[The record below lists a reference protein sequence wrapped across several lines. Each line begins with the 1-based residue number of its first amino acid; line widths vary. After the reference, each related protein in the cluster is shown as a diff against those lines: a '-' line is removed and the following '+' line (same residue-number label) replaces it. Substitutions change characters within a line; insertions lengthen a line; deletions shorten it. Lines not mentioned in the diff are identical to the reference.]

1 MSIQY
6 RSEHDSVGE
15 RSVPKDVYYGVQS
28 LRAAENF
35 PITGLA
41 VHPEQINSIAE
52 IKKASAITNLEIGL
66 LDKRV
71 ADAIVRACDEIA
83 AGRLHEAFIVDPIQG
98 GAGTSLNMN
107 ANEVI
112 ANRAIELLGGEKGD
126 YSLVNPND
134 HVNYG
139 QSTNDVFPSAGKL
152 AVLKLLVRAQIQLE
166 RMQLELETAKNNLS
180 LYRKAENREEL
191 QKEYDRVAAIL
202 EKLRSQQDQLA
213 GRGSPVKQG
222 RLGDSLGQSKD
233 KPLYYQWLEDTRTK
247 EYYLTDDI
255 IRNDILP
262 KSRNSAYVVLVT
274 RAGNVNNGAITCYGM
289 YIVAEDTE
297 TPVKLKVMND
307 LPAYQDGYVTP
318 STAEIKDREEQLAT
332 IETLLNESL
341 TKEELKSLIATTE
354 KQVYDGQRS
363 VKQAQIGLDK
373 KKKELGDG
381 TVYSEIDG
389 VVKAVRPADEAY
401 NNSEAVVEVSGGGG
415 YYITGTLGEL
425 DLGKVKLGDTVDISS
440 WMTGAS
446 CQGEIVEISDFP
458 TDNRSN
464 WGDGNSNVSYYPF
477 KVFVSEDANL
487 QPGDYVDMSYQK
499 TVTTDGNTIYL
510 QTMFIRTENGKSYV
524 MARGDNGRLEKRWVQ
539 TGRDLWGSYTQIRG
553 GLSLEDY
560 VAFPYGKDVREGA
573 ATVEANADELY
584 NGL

>member
-1 MSIQY
+1 M
-6 RSEHDSVGE
+6 
-15 RSVPKDVYYGVQS
+15 
-28 LRAAENF
+28 
-35 PITGLA
+35 
-41 VHPEQINSIAE
+41 
-52 IKKASAITNLEIGL
+52 
-66 LDKRV
+66 
-71 ADAIVRACDEIA
+71 
-83 AGRLHEAFIVDPIQG
+83 
-98 GAGTSLNMN
+98 
-107 ANEVI
+107 
-112 ANRAIELLGGEKGD
+112 
-126 YSLVNPND
+126 
-134 HVNYG
+134 
-139 QSTNDVFPSAGKL
+139 
-152 AVLKLLVRAQIQLE
+152 
-166 RMQLELETAKNNLS
+166 
-180 LYRKAENREEL
+180 
-191 QKEYDRVAAIL
+191 
-202 EKLRSQQDQLA
+202 
-213 GRGSPVKQG
+213 
-222 RLGDSLGQSKD
+222 
-233 KPLYYQWLEDTRTK
+233 
-247 EYYLTDDI
+247 
-255 IRNDILP
+255 
-262 KSRNSAYVVLVT
+262 
-274 RAGNVNNGAITCYGM
+274 
-289 YIVAEDTE
+289 
-297 TPVKLKVMND
+297 
-307 LPAYQDGYVTP
+307 
-318 STAEIKDREEQLAT
+318 
-332 IETLLNESL
+332 
-341 TKEELKSLIATTE
+341 
-354 KQVYDGQRS
+354 
-363 VKQAQIGLDK
+363 DK

-415 YYITGTLGEL
+415 YYITGALGEL

>member
-1 MSIQY
+1 MS
-6 RSEHDSVGE
+6 
-15 RSVPKDVYYGVQS
+15 KS
-28 LRAAENF
+28 L
-35 PITGLA
+35 
-41 VHPEQINSIAE
+41 
-52 IKKASAITNLEIGL
+52 KKAL
-66 LDKRV
+66 L
-71 ADAIVRACDEIA
+71 IVGIA
-83 AGRLHEAFIVDPIQG
+83 AAVCAAVWG
-98 GAGTSLNMN
+98 GLTLARNAQRGDVKVFDVPSFAMTDYWGDTANTSGSVSTDKLQKIYLSQSQTVSQVYVKEGQN
-107 ANEVI
+107 VK
-112 ANRAIELLGGEKGD
+112 KGD
-126 YSLVNPND
+126 
-134 HVNYG
+134 
-139 QSTNDVFPSAGKL
+139 
-152 AVLKLLVRAQIQLE
+152 KLLAYDTTLSQAEVESAQIQLE

-180 LYRKAENREEL
+180 LYRKAENCEEL

-318 STAEIKDREEQLAT
+318 TTAEIKDREEQLAT
-332 IETLLNESL
+332 IEKLLNESL

-354 KQVYDGQRS
+354 KQVYDSQRS

-401 NNSEAVVEVSGGGG
+401 NNSEPVVEVSGGGG
-415 YYITGTLGEL
+415 YYITGALGEL

-458 TDNRSN
+458 TDNSSN

>member
-1 MSIQY
+1 MSKTLKKTLLI
-6 RSEHDSVGE
+6 VG
-15 RSVPKDVYYGVQS
+15 
-28 LRAAENF
+28 
-35 PITGLA
+35 
-41 VHPEQINSIAE
+41 
-52 IKKASAITNLEIGL
+52 
-66 LDKRV
+66 
-71 ADAIVRACDEIA
+71 IA
-83 AGRLHEAFIVDPIQG
+83 AAVCAAVWG
-98 GAGTSLNMN
+98 GLTLARNAQRGDVKVFDVPSFAMTDYWGDTANTSGSVSTDKLQKIYLSQSQTVSQVYVKEGQN
-107 ANEVI
+107 VK
-112 ANRAIELLGGEKGD
+112 KGD
-126 YSLVNPND
+126 
-134 HVNYG
+134 
-139 QSTNDVFPSAGKL
+139 
-152 AVLKLLVRAQIQLE
+152 KLLAYDTTLSQAEVEGAQIQLE

-247 EYYLTDDI
+247 EYYLTDEI

-332 IETLLNESL
+332 IEKLLNESL

-354 KQVYDGQRS
+354 KQVYDSQRS

-401 NNSEAVVEVSGGGG
+401 NNSEPVVEVSGGGG
-415 YYITGTLGEL
+415 YYITGALGEL

-458 TDNRSN
+458 TDNNSN

-553 GLSLEDY
+553 GLSLEDC

-573 ATVEANADELY
+573 ATVEASADELY

>member
-1 MSIQY
+1 MS
-6 RSEHDSVGE
+6 
-15 RSVPKDVYYGVQS
+15 KS
-28 LRAAENF
+28 L
-35 PITGLA
+35 
-41 VHPEQINSIAE
+41 
-52 IKKASAITNLEIGL
+52 KKAL
-66 LDKRV
+66 L
-71 ADAIVRACDEIA
+71 IVGIA
-83 AGRLHEAFIVDPIQG
+83 AAVCAAVWGGLTLARNAQRGDVKVFDVPSFAMTDYWGDTANTSGSVSTDKLQKIYLSQSQTVSQVYVKEGQNVKKGDKLLAYDTTLSQAEVEGALPLEEADLLI
-98 GAGTSLNMN
+98 L
-107 ANEVI
+107 NEV
-112 ANRAIELLGGEKGD
+112 EG
-126 YSLVNPND
+126 
-134 HVNYG
+134 
-139 QSTNDVFPSAGKL
+139 
-152 AVLKLLVRAQIQLE
+152 AQIQLE

-318 STAEIKDREEQLAT
+318 TTAEIKDREEQLAT
-332 IETLLNESL
+332 IEKLLNESL

-415 YYITGTLGEL
+415 YYITGALGEL

-446 CQGEIVEISDFP
+446 CQGEIVEISDYP
-458 TDNRSN
+458 TDNANS
-464 WGDGNSNVSYYPF
+464 WSDGNSNVSYYPF
-477 KVFVSEDANL
+477 KVFVSEEADL
-487 QPGDYVDMSYQK
+487 REGDYVDMSYQNS
-499 TVTTDGNTIYL
+499 TGSADGNTLYL
-510 QTMFIRTENGKSYV
+510 ESMFIRTENGKSYV
-524 MARGDNGRLEKRWVQ
+524 MVRDDNGKLEKRWVQ
-539 TGRDLWGSYTQIRG
+539 TGRNLWGSYTQIRG
-553 GLSLEDY
+553 GLTVDDF
-560 VAFPYGKDVREGA
+560 VAFPYGRSVVEGA
-573 ATVEANADELY
+573 GTTESTRDKFY
-584 NGL
+584 SGM

>member
-1 MSIQY
+1 M
-6 RSEHDSVGE
+6 
-15 RSVPKDVYYGVQS
+15 
-28 LRAAENF
+28 
-35 PITGLA
+35 
-41 VHPEQINSIAE
+41 
-52 IKKASAITNLEIGL
+52 
-66 LDKRV
+66 
-71 ADAIVRACDEIA
+71 
-83 AGRLHEAFIVDPIQG
+83 
-98 GAGTSLNMN
+98 
-107 ANEVI
+107 
-112 ANRAIELLGGEKGD
+112 
-126 YSLVNPND
+126 
-134 HVNYG
+134 
-139 QSTNDVFPSAGKL
+139 
-152 AVLKLLVRAQIQLE
+152 
-166 RMQLELETAKNNLS
+166 
-180 LYRKAENREEL
+180 
-191 QKEYDRVAAIL
+191 
-202 EKLRSQQDQLA
+202 
-213 GRGSPVKQG
+213 
-222 RLGDSLGQSKD
+222 
-233 KPLYYQWLEDTRTK
+233 
-247 EYYLTDDI
+247 
-255 IRNDILP
+255 
-262 KSRNSAYVVLVT
+262 
-274 RAGNVNNGAITCYGM
+274 
-289 YIVAEDTE
+289 
-297 TPVKLKVMND
+297 
-307 LPAYQDGYVTP
+307 TP

-332 IETLLNESL
+332 IEKLLNESL

-401 NNSEAVVEVSGGGG
+401 NNSEPVVEVSGGGG

>member
-1 MSIQY
+1 MS
-6 RSEHDSVGE
+6 
-15 RSVPKDVYYGVQS
+15 KS
-28 LRAAENF
+28 L
-35 PITGLA
+35 
-41 VHPEQINSIAE
+41 
-52 IKKASAITNLEIGL
+52 KKAL
-66 LDKRV
+66 L
-71 ADAIVRACDEIA
+71 IVGIA
-83 AGRLHEAFIVDPIQG
+83 AAVCAAVWG
-98 GAGTSLNMN
+98 GLTLARNAQRGDVKVFDVPSFAMTDYWGDTANTSGTVSTDKLQKIYLSQSQTVSQVYVKEGQN
-107 ANEVI
+107 VK
-112 ANRAIELLGGEKGD
+112 KGD
-126 YSLVNPND
+126 
-134 HVNYG
+134 
-139 QSTNDVFPSAGKL
+139 
-152 AVLKLLVRAQIQLE
+152 KLLAYDTTLSQAEVEGAQIQLE

-233 KPLYYQWLEDTRTK
+233 KPLYEVDKSQGRGDPVSQGRIGDSIGATKDKPLYYQWLEDTRTK
-247 EYYLTDDI
+247 EYYLTDEI

-332 IETLLNESL
+332 IEKLLNESL

-354 KQVYDGQRS
+354 KQVYDSQRS

-401 NNSEAVVEVSGGGG
+401 NNSEPVVEVSGGGG
-415 YYITGTLGEL
+415 YYITGALGEL

-458 TDNRSN
+458 TDNNSN

-487 QPGDYVDMSYQK
+487 QPGDYVDMSYQ

-573 ATVEANADELY
+573 ATVEASADELY

>member
-1 MSIQY
+1 MSKSLKKTLLIVGIVVAVCAAVWGGLTLARNAQ
-6 RSEHDSVGE
+6 RSDVNVYSVGSFAMTDYWGDTANTSG
-15 RSVPKDVYYGVQS
+15 SVSTDKLQKIYISQS
-28 LRAAENF
+28 QTVTKIFVKEGQNVRKGDKLLAYDTSLSQAE
-35 PITGLA
+35 
-41 VHPEQINSIAE
+41 VDQAE
-52 IKKASAITNLEIGL
+52 INL
-66 LDKRV
+66 DTAK
-71 ADAIVRACDEIA
+71 
-83 AGRLHEAFIVDPIQG
+83 
-98 GAGTSLNMN
+98 LN
-107 ANEVI
+107 
-112 ANRAIELLGGEKGD
+112 
-126 YSLVNPND
+126 
-134 HVNYG
+134 
-139 QSTNDVFPSAGKL
+139 
-152 AVLKLLVRAQIQLE
+152 
-166 RMQLELETAKNNLS
+166 LETAKTDLE
-180 LYRKAENREEL
+180 LYQKAQNREEL
-191 QKEYDRVAAIL
+191 EAEFEKLTAEL
-202 EKLRSQQDQLA
+202 EKKKAEVDKSQ
-213 GRGSPVKQG
+213 GRGDPVRQG
-222 RLGDSLGQSKD
+222 RIGDSIGATKD

-262 KSRNSAYVVLVT
+262 KNRNSAYVVLVT

-297 TPVKLKVMND
+297 TPVKLKMMND
-307 LPAYQDGYVTP
+307 LPGYQDGYVTP
-318 STAEIKDREEQLAT
+318 STTEIKDREEQLAT
-332 IETLLNESL
+332 IEKLLNESL

-354 KQVYDGQRS
+354 KQVYDSQRS
-363 VKQAQIGLDK
+363 VKQAQIELDK

-401 NNSEAVVEVSGGGG
+401 NNSEPVVEVSGGGG

-458 TDNRSN
+458 TDNSNN

-499 TVTTDGNTIYL
+499 AVTTDGNTMYL

-573 ATVEANADELY
+573 ATVEANTDDLY